1 MPPTVL
7 ARLLFACVAFT
18 LLLATLPA
26 SAEGPR
32 VGAPAPDFRLQD
44 QNGRWVTLE
53 EQRGRWL
60 VLYFYPKD
68 ATPGCT
74 TEACE
79 FRDNVFAFRDAGAT
93 ILGVSVDD
101 VASHAEF
108 AQQHGLPF
116 PLLADADKRV
126 AKAYG
131 VLYRALGIM
140 ELARRETFLVDPQG
154 RIARHYADVD
164 PKTHARQLLADLK
177 TLRAAAPASAVP
189 AANGR

>member
-60 VLYFYPKD
+60 VL
-68 ATPGCT
+68 
-74 TEACE
+74 
-79 FRDNVFAFRDAGAT
+79 
-93 ILGVSVDD
+93 
-101 VASHAEF
+101 
-108 AQQHGLPF
+108 
-116 PLLADADKRV
+116 
-126 AKAYG
+126 
-131 VLYRALGIM
+131 
-140 ELARRETFLVDPQG
+140 
-154 RIARHYADVD
+154 
-164 PKTHARQLLADLK
+164 
-177 TLRAAAPASAVP
+177 
-189 AANGR
+189 